1 MPAAQPPRGCVLCRL
16 SRGKCMEESWTIL
29 KVIQWTTEYLRNK
42 GFDSPRADAEV
53 LLAHALGL
61 ARVQLYINFD
71 RPLAGEELARYRG
84 LIRRRGAHEPTQY
97 ITGRQEFWSLDFE
110 VTPAVLIPRPETEVI
125 VEKALELAG
134 DKPALVLDLGT
145 GSGAIAVALA
155 HERAGISVV
164 AVDKSWPAIQV
175 ARKNGVRNGVAGRIC
190 FLVADLFEPL
200 AALPLFDIIV
210 SNPPYIS
217 DAEFLD
223 LAPEISNY
231 EPQVALRGGGD
242 RGLLIIR
249 KILEQFEARLKPGGS
264 LLMEIGLGQAQ
275 ILETAVP
282 ENWAGR
288 FEFIKDYS
296 GIRRVLHVRGQGDKD
311 NG

>member
-1 MPAAQPPRGCVLCRL
+1 
-16 SRGKCMEESWTIL
+16 MEESWTIL
-29 KVIQWTTEYLRNK
+29 KVIQWTTEYLRSK
-42 GFDSPRADAEV
+42 GFDQPRADAEV
-53 LLAHALGL
+53 LLAHVLGL
-61 ARVQLYINFD
+61 ERVQLYINFD

-125 VEKALELAG
+125 VEKALGIAG
-134 DKPALVLDLGT
+134 DGPALVLDLGT

-155 HERAGISVV
+155 HEREGISVI

-175 ARKNGVRNGVAGRIC
+175 ARKNAMRNGVAGRIS

-242 RGLLIIR
+242 RGLLLIG

-264 LLMEIGLGQAQ
+264 LLMEIGLGQAR
-275 ILETAVP
+275 ILETPVP

-288 FEFIKDYS
+288 FEFIEDYS
-296 GIRRVLHVRGQGDKD
+296 GIRRVLHVRGQGDKY